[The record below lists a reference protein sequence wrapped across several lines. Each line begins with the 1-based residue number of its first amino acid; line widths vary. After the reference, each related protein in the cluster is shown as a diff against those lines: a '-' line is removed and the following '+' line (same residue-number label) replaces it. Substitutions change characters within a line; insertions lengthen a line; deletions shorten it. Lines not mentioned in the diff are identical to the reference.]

1 MADDRLDWIFEDEA
15 AQSLESRYD
24 TWAATY
30 DANHDQWGWRGPD
43 LVVEAAF
50 RFATNLDG
58 DSVVIDAGCGTGQ
71 AGVALRKAGWSGRLI
86 GLDFSQGMLDVA
98 ASSGAYD
105 ELVKCSLLDISL
117 PTDSVDVVV
126 SSGVFTHGHVGG
138 EALSEL
144 CRVTKAGGVITVT
157 QRVDFGAFIEILPD
171 QDGLCHISELA
182 EHHVDNVDDV
192 LQEGDE
198 CLVRVLAID
207 RGGKIKLSLKQ
218 AFGENIEDYQ

>member
-1 MADDRLDWIFEDEA
+1 MADDRLYWILEDEA
-15 AQSLESRYD
+15 TESLESRYD

-30 DANHDQWGWRGPD
+30 DANNDQWGWRGPD

-58 DSVVIDAGCGTGQ
+58 DSVAIDAGCGTGQ

-117 PTDSVDVVV
+117 PTDSADVVV

-144 CRVTKAGGVITVT
+144 CRVTKAGGVVTVT
-157 QRVDFGAFIEILPD
+157 QRVDFGAFMAPHAEELRDARAWEHLERSEPAFFHPDRDEIE
-171 QDGLCHISELA
+171 QVVESW
-182 EHHVDNVDDV
+182 
-192 LQEGDE
+192 
-198 CLVRVLAID
+198 RVL
-207 RGGKIKLSLKQ
+207 G
-218 AFGENIEDYQ
+218 

>member
-15 AQSLESRYD
+15 VESLESRYD

-43 LVVEAAF
+43 SVVEAAL
-50 RFATNLDG
+50 RLATNLDG
-58 DSVVIDAGCGTGQ
+58 DSLVIDAGCGTGQ
-71 AGVALRKAGWSGRLI
+71 AGAALRKAGWPGRLI

-98 ASSGAYD
+98 VLSGAYD

-117 PTDSVDVVV
+117 PTDSADAVI

-144 CRVTKAGGVITVT
+144 CRVTKPGGVVTVT
-157 QRVDFGAFIEILPD
+157 QRMDFGAFMAPHAEALKNAGAWEDLERSDPALFHPDRDEIE
-171 QDGLCHISELA
+171 
-182 EHHVDNVDDV
+182 HVVVSWMV
-192 LQEGDE
+192 LT
-198 CLVRVLAID
+198 
-207 RGGKIKLSLKQ
+207 
-218 AFGENIEDYQ
+218 